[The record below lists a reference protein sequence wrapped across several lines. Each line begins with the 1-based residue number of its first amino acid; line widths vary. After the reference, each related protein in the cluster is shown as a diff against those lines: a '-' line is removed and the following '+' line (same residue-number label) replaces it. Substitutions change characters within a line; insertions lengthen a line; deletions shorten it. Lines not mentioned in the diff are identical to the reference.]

1 MPWSRELIAA
11 SAVPM
16 VLSVL
21 SHGESYGYAI
31 AKRVAELTDGEM
43 QWSDGMLYPVL
54 HRLEKQGAIE
64 SEWRKAESGKKR
76 KYYRLR
82 TDGRRILRE
91 QQQNWTAL
99 TSTLQLL
106 WEKPICS
113 T

>member
-64 SEWRKAESGKKR
+64 SEWRVGDSGKKR
-76 KYYRLR
+76 KYYRLK
-82 TDGRRILRE
+82 TEGKRILRE
-91 QQQNWTAL
+91 QQQRWTAL
-99 TSTLQLL
+99 TSVFQLL
-106 WEKPICS
+106 WEAPRCL